1 MQSISEE
8 ALMYTNELFGKEVLD
23 SNANQIGKVTDIEV
37 DMLQGTIHHM
47 LVKSSFTK
55 KLVVPL
61 DRINK
66 IGDKII
72 LKVME
77 NEL

>member
-1 MQSISEE
+1 
-8 ALMYTNELFGKEVLD
+8 MYTNELFGKEVLD
-23 SNANQIGKVTDIEV
+23 SNANQIGKVVDIEV

-61 DRINK
+61 DKINK

>member
-1 MQSISEE
+1 
-8 ALMYTNELFGKEVLD
+8 MYTNELFGKEVLD
-23 SNANQIGKVTDIEV
+23 SNANQIGKVMDIDV
-37 DMLQGTIHHM
+37 DMLQGIVHHM
-47 LVKSSFTK
+47 VVKSSFTK
-55 KLVVPL
+55 KQVVTL
-61 DRINK
+61 DKINK

>member
-1 MQSISEE
+1 
-8 ALMYTNELFGKEVLD
+8 MYTNELFGKEVLD
-23 SNANQIGKVTDIEV
+23 SNANQIGKVMDIDV
-37 DMLQGTIHHM
+37 DMLQGIAHHM
-47 LVKSSFTK
+47 VIKSSFTK
-55 KLVVPL
+55 KQVVTL
-61 DRINK
+61 DKINK

>member
-1 MQSISEE
+1 
-8 ALMYTNELFGKEVLD
+8 MYTHELFGKEVLD
-23 SNANQIGKVTDIEV
+23 SNANQIGKVTDIDV
-37 DMLQGTIHHM
+37 DIQKGVVHHM
-47 LVKSSFTK
+47 VVKSSFTK

-61 DRINK
+61 DKINK

>member
-1 MQSISEE
+1 
-8 ALMYTNELFGKEVLD
+8 MYTNELFGKEVLD
-23 SNANQIGKVTDIEV
+23 SNANQIGKVVDIEV
-37 DMLQGTIHHM
+37 DMLQGTVHHM
-47 LVKSSFTK
+47 LIKSGFTK

-61 DRINK
+61 DKINK

>member
-1 MQSISEE
+1 
-8 ALMYTNELFGKEVLD
+8 MYTNELFGKEVLD
-23 SNANQIGKVTDIEV
+23 SNANQIGKVTDIDV
-37 DMLQGTIHHM
+37 DMQTGAVHHM
-47 LVKSSFTK
+47 VVKSSFTK

-61 DRINK
+61 DKISK